1 MSTAT
6 HSTHPGAV
14 ARGTIGI
21 GIVGAGG
28 EGSWAARAHV
38 PALATLPGLRITAVS
53 TTRPES
59 AREAALV
66 TGAEHAFTDARSL
79 AEHPDVDLVVVSVKV
94 PAHLE
99 LVTAAIDAGKHVLC
113 EWPLARTTEE
123 AEQLAA
129 AADGAG
135 VLHTL
140 GLQAR
145 YSPAVRR
152 ARQLIADG
160 YLGELH
166 SVTAHVARNLGRE
179 ARVPARSVYT
189 LDVRNGA
196 GLVEVTGGHTLDV
209 LQHLVGEIAELSAS
223 VNLRRDRYQVID
235 SGELVTATSPDH
247 LLLNATLA
255 GGAVASVHL
264 RYGRTSGPDAVL
276 EIAGTEG
283 SLTLRADGPYAAYG
297 VQIADLRLFG
307 ARGDEPVTELPVV
320 DERGYQELPAVVGN
334 VAGLYAAI
342 EDDLRTGR
350 RDTPDFH
357 HGVTVHRL
365 LDVVRGSANSGT
377 RLRVA

>member
-6 HSTHPGAV
+6 HSTHPGQI
-14 ARGTIGI
+14 RGTIGI

-28 EGSWAARAHV
+28 EGSWSARAHV
-38 PALATLPGLRITAVS
+38 PALATLPGLHITAVS

-66 TGAEHAFTDARSL
+66 TGAEHAFTDARAL

-99 LVTAAIDAGKHVLC
+99 LVSAAIDAGKHVLC

-166 SVTAHVARNLGRE
+166 SATVHSARGKGRS
-179 ARVPARSVYT
+179 ASVSPRSVYT
-189 LDVRNGA
+189 LDVRNAA
-196 GLVEVTGGHTLDV
+196 GLLEVAGGHTLDV
-209 LQHLVGEIAELSAS
+209 LQHLVGGITELSAS
-223 VNLRRDRYQVID
+223 LDLRRGSYQVIG
-235 SGELVTATSPDH
+235 SGEVVTVTSPDQ
-247 LLLNATLA
+247 LLLNATLT

-264 RYGRTSGPDAVL
+264 REGRTGEPDTVL
-276 EIAGTEG
+276 DLAGSEG
-283 SLTLRADGPYAAYG
+283 SLTLRSDGPYASYG
-297 VQIADLRLFG
+297 VQIGDLRLFG
-307 ARGDEPVTELPVV
+307 ARGDEPLAELPVV
-320 DERGYQELPAVVGN
+320 DERGYHELPAVVGN

-350 RDTPDFH
+350 RDTVDFH
-357 HGVTVHRL
+357 HGVALHRL
-365 LDVVRGSANSGT
+365 LDVIRGSADSGR
-377 RLRVA
+377 RLRAA